1 MRPEH
6 LIALLSLMSQ
16 AYSLT
21 LRLHIGTEVL
31 LNCENAKKLIRYT
44 SSINYYLFYDDL
56 VKFKKNKEEI
66 KKKFIKSL
74 VDLIIKEYAK
84 TAMGKQAGDIAK
96 NFLQKGG
103 IKIPKIKLP
112 KKSPKKSRRSPL
124 KRRQRRALLRKL

>member
-1 MRPEH
+1 MSEH
-6 LIALLSLMSQ
+6 NK
-16 AYSLT
+16 Y
-21 LRLHIGTEVL
+21 VL

-96 NFLQKGG
+96 NFLQKGM
-103 IKIPKIKLP
+103 KMLLEAATNPQ
-112 KKSPKKSRRSPL
+112 KKKTVISTPN
-124 KRRQRRALLRKL
+124 